1 MTNSPRMSEDVLD
14 TINQN
19 WFWPWGPFC
28 CRSSFLHIKPT
39 RGHWAWANCIESK
52 NRRHFIM
59 PTFWDLQLCT
69 LVSGWFEHF
78 KGPKNAPCLWFGR
91 FSSRVKRCIRVCLQR
106 FTRELKCP
114 NQRQGPFLG
123 HLECSNHPGTKV
135 QSWRSQKVGITEWR
149 RFFDSMQFAYA
160 QCPLVGFI
168 CRKELLQQNGPQG
181 QN

>member
-1 MTNSPRMSEDVLD
+1 MKSLSIGIFLNKSTRWQRLWYKIHQIKKRRPLWKTNFL
-14 TINQN
+14 
-19 WFWPWGPFC
+19 
-28 CRSSFLHIKPT
+28 SSTTL
-39 RGHWAWANCIESK
+39 
-52 NRRHFIM
+52 HFIRRM
-59 PTFWDLQLCT
+59 IRAFAK
-69 LVSGWFEHF
+69 WFVHL
-78 KGPKNAPCLWFGR
+78 KRLKNAPCFWIGC
-91 FSSRVKRCIRVCLQR
+91 FSSCVKRCIHVCLQR
-106 FTRELKCP
+106 FTRELKRP